1 MMMSIFDAIYHGLRE
16 ATWQTRLVIIL
27 FVPISS
33 MISFSSSSTA
43 AAHQSMFSL
52 SEWLHLYHRPTLSQL
67 QDYSDSSHH
76 RFKIG
81 IIREAYVLDLTTF
94 PSSSSQS
101 SNDIRWEKASL
112 QYSGINGLLPNMD
125 LISYPLVLYPHHLSA
140 ESALCEV
147 CTSWD
152 LYRSRWKRHWHSRC
166 SNHAALRWFHRL
178 IDEAIEFL
186 EEYMLD
192 GRYKARLCGLLCSM
206 HLLIRG
212 PSGLGGHAMF
222 AAFNI
227 DSISIQPLFLSFP
240 TA

>member
-1 MMMSIFDAIYHGLRE
+1 M
-16 ATWQTRLVIIL
+16 IIL

-33 MISFSSSSTA
+33 MISFSSSFTA

-81 IIREAYVLDLTTF
+81 IIREAYVLDLATL

-140 ESALCEV
+140 ESALCEAGICIV
-147 CTSWD
+147 
-152 LYRSRWKRHWHSRC
+152 
-166 SNHAALRWFHRL
+166 
-178 IDEAIEFL
+178 
-186 EEYMLD
+186 LD
-192 GRYKARLCGLLCSM
+192 GRGTGIADAAIMLPCGGST
-206 HLLIRG
+206 
-212 PSGLGGHAMF
+212 
-222 AAFNI
+222 
-227 DSISIQPLFLSFP
+227 DSS
-240 TA
+240 TKR

>member
-1 MMMSIFDAIYHGLRE
+1 
-16 ATWQTRLVIIL
+16 VIIL

-33 MISFSSSSTA
+33 MISFSSSFTA

-81 IIREAYVLDLTTF
+81 IIREAYVLDLTTL

-101 SNDIRWEKASL
+101 TST
-112 QYSGINGLLPNMD
+112 G

-166 SNHAALRWFHRL
+166 SNHAALRWVHRL

-186 EEYMLD
+186 EEYMLE

-206 HLLIRG
+206 HLLIKG
-212 PSGLGGHAMF
+212 PSML